1 MKSKKNRILGTVTL
15 MLFVVLT
22 ACNDGKKEAEEMKLE
37 AEKTE
42 MEANQQRETEMKK
55 MEEEEKKAMAMETSI
70 AGKAMSNGD
79 LSTLVAAL
87 KAADLATMLSEPG
100 NYTVFAPSNQAF
112 SKLPEGTIDNLM
124 KPENKVGLQNVLKY
138 HVVSGKITSDKLM
151 EAIKGGKGK
160 YTFKTVGG
168 EELTAMMD
176 GDQYVIQDSRGK
188 KSQVVQGNVDASNGI
203 VYIINDVLMAKK

>member
-1 MKSKKNRILGTVTL
+1 MKLKMNRILGTVMC
-15 MLFVVLT
+15 MLLVVLT
-22 ACNDGKKEAEEMKLE
+22 ACNDGKKEEEKMKMD
-37 AEKTE
+37 AEKVE
-42 MEANQQRETEMKK
+42 MEATQKKDMEMKK
-55 MEEEEKKAMAMETSI
+55 MEEERMAMAMETSI
-70 AGKAMSNGD
+70 AGKAMSNND

-112 SKLPEGTIDNLM
+112 SKLPTGTVDNLL
-124 KPENKVGLQNVLKY
+124 KPENKESLQSVLQY
-138 HVVSGKITSDKLM
+138 HVVSGKITSDKLKD
-151 EAIKGGKGK
+151 AIKGGKGK

-168 EELTAMMD
+168 DELTAMMD
-176 GDQYVIQDSRGK
+176 GDQFMIQDSRGK

>member
-1 MKSKKNRILGTVTL
+1 MKLKMNRILGTVTC
-15 MLFVVLT
+15 MLFLVLT
-22 ACNDGKKEAEEMKLE
+22 ACNDGKKEAEKMKMD
-37 AEKTE
+37 AEKVE
-42 MEANQQRETEMKK
+42 MEATQKKDMEMKK
-55 MEEEEKKAMAMETSI
+55 MEEEKRVMAMETSI
-70 AGKAMSNGD
+70 AGKAMSNDD

-112 SKLPEGTIDNLM
+112 SKLPEGTVDNLL
-124 KPENKVGLQNVLKY
+124 KPENKEGLQNVLKY

-176 GDQYVIQDSRGK
+176 GDQFMIQDSRGK

>member
-1 MKSKKNRILGTVTL
+1 MKLKMNRIIGTVTC
-15 MLFVVLT
+15 MLFLVLT
-22 ACNDGKKEAEEMKLE
+22 ACNDGKKEAEKMKME
-37 AEKTE
+37 AEKVE
-42 MEANQQRETEMKK
+42 MEATQKKDMEMKK
-55 MEEEEKKAMAMETSI
+55 MEEEKRVMAMETSI
-70 AGKAMSNGD
+70 AGKAMSNDD

-87 KAADLATMLSEPG
+87 KAADLTTMLSEPG

-112 SKLPEGTIDNLM
+112 SKLPEGTVDNLL
-124 KPENKVGLQNVLKY
+124 KPENKEGLQNVLKY

-176 GDQYVIQDSRGK
+176 GDQFMIQDSRGK

>member
-1 MKSKKNRILGTVTL
+1 MKLKMNRILGTVMC
-15 MLFVVLT
+15 MLLVVLT
-22 ACNDGKKEAEEMKLE
+22 ACNDGKKEEEKMKMD
-37 AEKTE
+37 AEKVE
-42 MEANQQRETEMKK
+42 MEATQKKDMEMKK
-55 MEEEEKKAMAMETSI
+55 MEEERMAMAMETSI
-70 AGKAMSNGD
+70 AGKAMSNND

-112 SKLPEGTIDNLM
+112 SKLPEGTVDNLL
-124 KPENKVGLQNVLKY
+124 KPENKESLQSVLQY
-138 HVVSGKITSDKLM
+138 HVVSGKITSDKLKD
-151 EAIKGGKGK
+151 AIKGGKGK

-168 EELTAMMD
+168 DELTAMMD
-176 GDQYVIQDSRGK
+176 GDQFMIQDSSGK

>member
-1 MKSKKNRILGTVTL
+1 MNRILGTVTC

-22 ACNDGKKEAEEMKLE
+22 ACNDGKKDAEKMKME
-37 AEKTE
+37 AEKVE
-42 MEANQQRETEMKK
+42 VEAMDKKDMEMKN
-55 MEEEEKKAMAMETSI
+55 MEEEKKAMAKETSI
-70 AGKAMSNGD
+70 TGKALSNTD

-87 KAADLATMLSEPG
+87 KAADLTTMLSEPG

-112 SKLPEGTIDNLM
+112 SKLPEGTVDNLL
-124 KPENKVGLQNVLKY
+124 KPENKESLKSVLQY

-160 YTFKTVGG
+160 YTFKTVTG